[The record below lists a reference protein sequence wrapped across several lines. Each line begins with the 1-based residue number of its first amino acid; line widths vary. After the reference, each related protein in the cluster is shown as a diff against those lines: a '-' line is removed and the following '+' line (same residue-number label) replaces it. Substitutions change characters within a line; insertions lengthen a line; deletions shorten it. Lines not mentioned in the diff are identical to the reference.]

1 MMMRLR
7 RGTLRVLASVL
18 LLSVMVGVPVALKK
32 LVGFPLPSAA
42 QLKDA
47 WRNNSVDANLVLAIG
62 AAIFTVLWLWFVLTA
77 LAELL
82 HVIKCRFSGPSVVLR
97 PLPEGPD
104 RWIRQLM
111 RFIAFSSVTATAALG
126 SVVPGTKLVAAASY
140 TTNAPSVS
148 THQVVAGDCY
158 WNIADHELSASL
170 HREPS
175 AREVLDYTHE
185 LVAMN
190 HPLLGHRDPAM
201 LWPGESIVLGS
212 AAIAISTPAK
222 PVNGDIDI
230 DADVGIDVDVDVEAD
245 EAPAATPVG
254 DPLIVEQAVATPV
267 PARTEGPSALS
278 SYVAGLGTALLLSA
292 GAVSM
297 VESRRRR
304 QWRAAIVGTR
314 LTAPTAA
321 QARTEVV
328 LRALAG
334 PERLARLD
342 VALRAAAADLAAQD
356 AVVVAAVLGDLGD
369 VCLFLRGSATP
380 RDAAWQLDLH
390 ANTWRLSAE
399 TPLEDLTIQ
408 ARKCAQPCPALV
420 HLGGVV
426 HGGELFVDLEA
437 VGVLSVLSPHSTAIL
452 RHAAASLSVSPFL
465 ETVRL
470 FTVGVGDATLDL
482 IDGVEQVDSLDA
494 ALDAATM
501 ALGST
506 MTASRTTST
515 FGLRVTR
522 VGGEAWEP
530 AIVIAAGPH
539 EAGEL
544 AHLAT
549 VCAPGR
555 GLAVMV
561 DAAVCSASTPW
572 QLRAGDDYH
581 VLEPL
586 GLRLAPVGCAET
598 EIAAVSDLLRAATVA
613 PVAIERAELRRIDA
627 SARFVE
633 SDWSVMVRV
642 LGQVEVGA
650 RGGAA
655 AEFERSKALELVVWL
670 SQHRRRPTR
679 NAARTALWDLDVRD
693 ATFANVVSDARR
705 ALARAVPPPDGEEW
719 VARTLT
725 EDLPL
730 HAGVVTDADLLAAR
744 VEHARGLPALDA
756 IEVLRPGLELVTGMP
771 FANTGY
777 LWSDAE
783 GITSSLVLLATGA
796 AIELANHYLSLGD
809 VEGVFWATGQGL
821 QVLAGH
827 EELIALRMRSQARN
841 GDLAGVR
848 HEWESYERALAAD
861 PWAAAEPSP
870 KLVALRR
877 ELLTPQLASQ

>member
-62 AAIFTVLWLWFVLTA
+62 AATFTVLWLWFVLTA

-126 SVVPGTKLVAAASY
+126 SVVPGTKLVGAANY
-140 TTNAPSVS
+140 TTNTPSVS

-158 WNIADHELSASL
+158 WNIADHVLSASL

-212 AAIAISTPAK
+212 VALEPTVAEPTTPAPVLREPVNVDVNVEVEVDEVLAAI
-222 PVNGDIDI
+222 
-230 DADVGIDVDVDVEAD
+230 
-245 EAPAATPVG
+245 PVG
-254 DPLIVEQAVATPV
+254 DPLIVEQAVVTPV
-267 PARTEGPSALS
+267 PASTEGPSALS

-380 RDAAWQLDLH
+380 RDATWQLDLH

-399 TPLEDLTIQ
+399 TPMENLTIQ

-437 VGVLSVLSPHSTAIL
+437 IGVLSVLSPHSTAIL

-482 IDGVEQVDSLDA
+482 LDGVEQVDSLDA
-494 ALDAATM
+494 ALDAASM

-506 MTASRTTST
+506 MTASRSTST

-561 DAAVCSASTPW
+561 DAAVCNASTSW

-613 PVAIERAELRRIDA
+613 PVAIERKELRRIDA

-633 SDWSVMVRV
+633 SDWSVIVRV
-642 LGQVEVGA
+642 LGQVEVGG
-650 RGGAA
+650 RGGPA

-756 IEVLRPGLELVTGMP
+756 IEVLRPGLELVAGMP

-777 LWSDAE
+777 LWPDAE

-848 HEWESYERALAAD
+848 HEWESYERALVAD

-877 ELLTPQLASQ
+877 ELLTPLLANQ